1 MTRLINRQPARTSRL
16 LLALLPF
23 ALLLLCYLLS
33 SQARLEINPQD
44 KLLPGLGSIV
54 EAIQRLA
61 FEPSKRSGEILLLT
75 DTLTSLRLLLIGVG
89 SSALLALVLGLGTG
103 AIPLL
108 RAPLSPLVTALSLIP
123 PMAILPI
130 LFISFGLGD
139 LAKVMLI
146 VIGITPMLIRDL
158 QLTPLSLPAEP
169 LVKAQTRGGS
179 SWQIMLRV
187 MLPQVLPRLIEAVRL
202 TLGSA
207 WLFLIAA
214 EAIAATAGLG
224 YRIFLVRRY
233 LDMAV
238 ILPYVAWITLLA
250 FSMDWLLKQAA
261 RRAFPWYYGRGGEG
275 AAT

>member
-89 SSALLALVLGLGTG
+89 SSALLALVLGLSTG

-158 QLTPLSLPAEP
+158 QLKTLSLPAEQ
-169 LVKAQTRGGS
+169 LVKAQTLGGS

>member
-158 QLTPLSLPAEP
+158 QLKTLSLPAEQ
-169 LVKAQTRGGS
+169 LVKAQTLGGS

-261 RRAFPWYYGRGGEG
+261 RWAFPWYYGRGGEG

>member
-158 QLTPLSLPAEP
+158 QLKTLSLPAEQ
-169 LVKAQTRGGS
+169 LVKAQTLGGS

-261 RRAFPWYYGRGGEG
+261 HRAFPWYYGRGGEG

>member
-75 DTLTSLRLLLIGVG
+75 DTLTSLRLLLSGVG

-146 VIGITPMLIRDL
+146 VIGITPILARDME
-158 QLTPLSLPAEP
+158 QRAREIPAE
-169 LVKAQTRGGS
+169 LLIKAQTLGANT
-179 SWQIMLRV
+179 WTLILRV
-187 MLPQVLPRLIEAVRL
+187 VLPQLLPRLLIALRL
-202 TLGSA
+202 VLGSA

-214 EAIAATAGLG
+214 EAIASTDGLG

-233 LDMAV
+233 MAMDV

-250 FSMDWLLKQAA
+250 WLMDLGLRQVL
-261 RRAFPWYYGRGGEG
+261 RLCFPWHEGGKS
-275 AAT
+275 

>member
-158 QLTPLSLPAEP
+158 QLKTLSLPAEQ
-169 LVKAQTRGGS
+169 LVKAQTLGGS

>member
-158 QLTPLSLPAEP
+158 QLKTLSLPAEQ
-169 LVKAQTRGGS
+169 LVKAQTLGGS

-224 YRIFLVRRY
+224 YRIFLMRRY

>member
-158 QLTPLSLPAEP
+158 QLKTLSLPAEQ
-169 LVKAQTRGGS
+169 LVKAQTLGGS

-233 LDMAV
+233 LAMDV

>member
-75 DTLTSLRLLLIGVG
+75 DTLTSLRLLLIGAG
-89 SSALLALVLGLGTG
+89 SSARLALVVGRGTG

-108 RAPLSPLVTALSLIP
+108 RPQLSPLVTALSLIP

-158 QLTPLSLPAEP
+158 QLKTLSLPAEQ
-169 LVKAQTRGGS
+169 LVKAQTLGGS

-233 LDMAV
+233 LVMAV

>member
-158 QLTPLSLPAEP
+158 QLKTLRLPAEQ
-169 LVKAQTRGGS
+169 LVKAQTLGGS